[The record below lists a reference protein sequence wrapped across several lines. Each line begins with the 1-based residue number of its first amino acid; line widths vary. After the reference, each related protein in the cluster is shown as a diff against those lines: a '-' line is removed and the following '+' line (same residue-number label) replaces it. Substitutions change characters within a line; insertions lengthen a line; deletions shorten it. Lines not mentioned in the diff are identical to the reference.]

1 MTATTV
7 HLVRHGEVANP
18 AGILYGVLP
27 GFHLSTRGRA
37 MALAAADH
45 LSGRRGRVRADI
57 VHVVASP
64 LERAQETAAPIADAF
79 GLPVAT
85 DPRVIEAG
93 NSFQGERVTVPFLM
107 KPRNLVRLRAPGT
120 PSWGEPYVEI
130 AERMTSGIAAARDA
144 ARGHEA
150 VIVSHQLPIWVVRAH
165 VERRGYVHDPRRR
178 QCALGSIT
186 ALRFV
191 DDAVA
196 WVSYVDAA
204 RGV

>member
-1 MTATTV
+1 MSTTTV

-18 AGILYGVLP
+18 DRILYGVLP
-27 GFHLSTRGRA
+27 GFHLSPRGAA
-37 MALAAADH
+37 MARATADH
-45 LSGRRGRVRADI
+45 LAGRRGRARADI

-64 LERAQETAAPIADAF
+64 LERAQETATPIADAF
-79 GLPVAT
+79 GLSIVT

-93 NSFQGERVTVPFLM
+93 NVFQGERVTIPFLA
-107 KPRNLVRLRAPGT
+107 KPRNAVRLRAPGT
-120 PSWGEPYVEI
+120 PSWGEPYVQI
-130 AERMTSGIAAARDA
+130 AARMTSAIAAARVA
-144 ARGHEA
+144 ARGHGA

-165 VERRGYVHDPRRR
+165 VERRGYIHDPRRR

-186 ALRFV
+186 ALHFV

-196 WVSYVDAA
+196 WVSYVEAA